1 MDISEKIIKQRPL
14 AELSTY
20 KIGGP
25 AEYFTAPESEE
36 ELRAAIEWAEERKLS
51 VTVLGGGSNILVNDS
66 GIKGLVL
73 KPAHGGIVQKENR
86 LIVGTN
92 ANVWDVSEY
101 ALAHSLSGIEWA
113 IGIPG
118 SMGGAIRG
126 NAGAHGG
133 SFDQVV
139 RRVTVF
145 DEPSRSFIEVSPADC
160 GFAYRHSIFK
170 EKPKQIIWEVELE
183 LAAGDR
189 AAMEAQMEGYR
200 EYRRTSQPKEPS
212 AGCVFKN
219 FLAAE
224 LEKANPE
231 LVAMAA
237 AEGKVRGGKIGAG
250 YLIEKLQMKGYAQ
263 GGARISEKHANF
275 VINADGAKAA
285 DVAAIM
291 SEVKERVRQEFGVE
305 MEEEVQYL
313 GF

>member
-1 MDISEKIIKQRPL
+1 MDISEKIIRQRPL

-25 AEYFTAPESEE
+25 AEYFIAPESEE
-36 ELRAAIEWAEERKLS
+36 ELRAAIDWAEAQGLP
-51 VTVLGGGSNILVNDS
+51 VTILGGGSNILVSDA

-73 KPAHGGIVQKENR
+73 KPAHDGITQKENT

-101 ALAHSLSGIEWA
+101 ALREGLSGIEWA

-139 RRVTVF
+139 RWVTVF
-145 DEPSRSFIEVSPADC
+145 DESSRSFTNMAPADC

-170 EKPKQIIWEVELE
+170 ENANQIIWEVELE
-183 LAAGDR
+183 LAAGDT
-189 AAMEAQMEGYR
+189 AAMETVMEGYR

-224 LEKANPE
+224 LEKVNPE
-231 LVAMAA
+231 LVKMATS
-237 AEGKVRGGKIGAG
+237 EGKVRGGKIGAG
-250 YLIEKLQMKGYAQ
+250 YLVQKLGLMGLTE

-291 SEVKERVRQEFGVE
+291 AVVKEKVKAEYGVE
-305 MEEEVQYL
+305 MEEEVQFL